1 MTVSAPA
8 FVSQLW
14 TGITVTAGS
23 QRVLDIL
30 MRPGSSDSVV
40 RATVSGAPS
49 NQSSGNVDNSVVQNT
64 PLNGR
69 DWTQLATLQAGVTG
83 VQTGS
88 ASGGGKT
95 GSGFWAAINN
105 SRAPPPQ
112 KSYPPGRI
120 SIHHYFTC
128 VPPNALGGHLP
139 IHP

>member
-40 RATVSGAPS
+40 RATVSGPPS

-95 GSGFWAAINN
+95 GTSLGAAKNN
-105 SRAPPPQ
+105 SQ
-112 KSYPPGRI
+112 
-120 SIHHYFTC
+120 
-128 VPPNALGGHLP
+128 VPPHPNTQLP
-139 IHP
+139 DGSTQQSFSHQVPARRPRA